1 MNDMVGVMIGAIMCI
16 LGLYS
21 LIKGKL
27 PFIKKYNGVKK
38 IKLHSRIE
46 GMAVLLAGTMV
57 VLQYFVPINTV
68 GLMISILL
76 ICILTLMLEILL
88 KAI

>member
-1 MNDMVGVMIGAIMCI
+1 MSGVILGTIMCI

-46 GMAVLLAGTMV
+46 GAAVLL
-57 VLQYFVPINTV
+57 V
-68 GLMISILL
+68 GLIIAFQCIIPIKTVSLVSSILL
-76 ICILTLMLEILL
+76 VCILALVLEIVL

>member
-1 MNDMVGVMIGAIMCI
+1 MVGIVIGILMCI

-46 GMAVLLAGTMV
+46 GTAVLLVGIMISF
-57 VLQYFVPINTV
+57 QYIIPIKTV
-68 GLMISILL
+68 GLVISILV
-76 ICILTLMLEILL
+76 ICILILLLEIIL

>member
-1 MNDMVGVMIGAIMCI
+1 MINVMIGAIMCV

-27 PFIKKYNGVKK
+27 PFIKKYNGVKNTS
-38 IKLHSRIE
+38 LHSRIE

-57 VLQYFVPINTV
+57 AVQYIIPINTI

-76 ICILTLMLEILL
+76 ICILTLILEIVL

>member
-1 MNDMVGVMIGAIMCI
+1 MAGVMIGIIMGV

-21 LIKGKL
+21 IIKGKL
-27 PFIKKYNGVKK
+27 PFIKKYNGVKN

-46 GMAVLLAGTMV
+46 GTAVLLVGIMIAF
-57 VLQYFVPINTV
+57 QCIIPIKPV

-76 ICILTLMLEILL
+76 ICIMSLILEMAL

>member
-1 MNDMVGVMIGAIMCI
+1 MINVMIGAIMCV

-27 PFIKKYNGVKK
+27 PFIKKYNGVKNTS
-38 IKLHSRIE
+38 LHSRIE
-46 GMAVLLAGTMV
+46 GTAVLLAGTMV
-57 VLQYFVPINTV
+57 AVQYIIPINTI

-76 ICILTLMLEILL
+76 ICILTLILEIVL

>member
-1 MNDMVGVMIGAIMCI
+1 MAGVMIGTIMCI

-27 PFIKKYNGVKK
+27 PFIKKYDGVK
-38 IKLHSRIE
+38 IK
-46 GMAVLLAGTMV
+46 
-57 VLQYFVPINTV
+57 TV
-68 GLMISILL
+68 ILMISILL
-76 ICILTLMLEILL
+76 ICILTLILEIVL

>member
-1 MNDMVGVMIGAIMCI
+1 MVGVTIGTIMCV

-46 GMAVLLAGTMV
+46 GTAVLLVGTMV
-57 VLQYFVPINTV
+57 AFQYIIPIKTV

-76 ICILTLMLEILL
+76 ICILTLILEIIL

>member
-1 MNDMVGVMIGAIMCI
+1 MAGVMIGTIMCI

-27 PFIKKYNGVKK
+27 PFIKKYDGVKK
-38 IKLHSRIE
+38 INLHE
-46 GMAVLLAGTMV
+46 GTAVLLVGTMV
-57 VLQYFVPINTV
+57 VFQHIIPIKTV
-68 GLMISILL
+68 ILMISILL
-76 ICILTLMLEILL
+76 ICILTLILEIVL